1 MAQNYNIGWGLFEHP
16 SWLCGDLLPIEI
28 CGWLQE
34 PSWVLQQPAS
44 PHYSRGF
51 VTKPL
56 RRVVRRAS
64 TAGKEG
70 SILEQYVDR
79 LSGEHARRNS
89 VSAVAVEAFV
99 NNAG

>member
-1 MAQNYNIGWGLFEHP
+1 MQLTAGTVLRTWSRVRILYASKVRIVAGSEIGIE
-16 SWLCGDLLPIEI
+16 PITS
-28 CGWLQE
+28 Q
-34 PSWVLQQPAS
+34 
-44 PHYSRGF
+44 HYSRGF

-56 RRVVRRAS
+56 RRAVRRAS
-64 TAGKEG
+64 AGGKKE

-89 VSAVAVEAFV
+89 VSGVAVEAFV

>member
-1 MAQNYNIGWGLFEHP
+1 MQLAAGTVLRTRSGVRILYTSEVRIVAGSEIG
-16 SWLCGDLLPIEI
+16 IEPMTS
-28 CGWLQE
+28 Q
-34 PSWVLQQPAS
+34 
-44 PHYSRGF
+44 HYSRGLT
-51 VTKPL
+51 TKPL

-64 TAGKEG
+64 AGGKKE

-89 VSAVAVEAFV
+89 VSGVAVEAFV

>member
-1 MAQNYNIGWGLFEHP
+1 MQVAAGTVLRSWSRVRTMQTNDVSIVAGSEIG
-16 SWLCGDLLPIEI
+16 IE
-28 CGWLQE
+28 
-34 PSWVLQQPAS
+34 PMAS

-56 RRVVRRAS
+56 RRVARRAS
-64 TAGKEG
+64 PGGKEG

>member
-1 MAQNYNIGWGLFEHP
+1 
-16 SWLCGDLLPIEI
+16 
-28 CGWLQE
+28 
-34 PSWVLQQPAS
+34 
-44 PHYSRGF
+44 

-56 RRVVRRAS
+56 RRVVKRAS
-64 TAGKEG
+64 AAGKEG

-89 VSAVAVEAFV
+89 VSTVAGEAFV

>member
-1 MAQNYNIGWGLFEHP
+1 
-16 SWLCGDLLPIEI
+16 
-28 CGWLQE
+28 
-34 PSWVLQQPAS
+34 
-44 PHYSRGF
+44 

-64 TAGKEG
+64 AAGKEG

-89 VSAVAVEAFV
+89 VSAIAVEAFV
-99 NNAG
+99 NNAGQPGEVGP